1 MLSWKNQL
9 EILSKIAEIQPQAAY
24 SAYMFRLKNKF
35 TLFLQTVPD
44 IANYLLLIKEI
55 LRSYDRGDISLDTES
70 AFLALPVKFGGLGLQ
85 NFCKVANIEL
95 LNSKKI
101 TRGLYE
107 NVVTQ
112 NKELKF
118 DSEKTRT
125 IKIEKNEKDF
135 KLKDQIRKSEEF
147 YERENETL

>member
-1 MLSWKNQL
+1 
-9 EILSKIAEIQPQAAY
+9 
-24 SAYMFRLKNKF
+24 MFYTR
-35 TLFLQTVPD
+35 
-44 IANYLLLIKEI
+44 YH
-55 LRSYDRGDISLDTES
+55 RGDISLDTES

-95 LNSKKI
+95 LNSKEI

-125 IKIEKNEKDF
+125 IKIEKSEKDF